1 MIQYIYSEV
10 FPYIYTTTENRGVN
24 FKIEFQLKLK
34 GWNSKK
40 TNKKLCCWK
49 RFNCLQKKNLDQRN

>member
-24 FKIEFQLKLK
+24 FNIEFQLKFK
-34 GWNSKK
+34 VWNSKK
-40 TNKKLCCWK
+40 KQIKNYAVGKDSTVYKK
-49 RFNCLQKKNLDQRN
+49 RI

>member
-24 FKIEFQLKLK
+24 FNIEFQLKFK
-34 GWNSKK
+34 VWNSKKK

-49 RFNCLQKKNLDQRN
+49 RFNCLQKKNLDQ

>member
-24 FKIEFQLKLK
+24 FNNEFQLKFK
-34 GWNSKK
+34 VWNSKK
-40 TNKKLCCWK
+40 KQIKKICCWK
-49 RFNCLQKKNLDQRN
+49 RFNCLQKKNLDQ